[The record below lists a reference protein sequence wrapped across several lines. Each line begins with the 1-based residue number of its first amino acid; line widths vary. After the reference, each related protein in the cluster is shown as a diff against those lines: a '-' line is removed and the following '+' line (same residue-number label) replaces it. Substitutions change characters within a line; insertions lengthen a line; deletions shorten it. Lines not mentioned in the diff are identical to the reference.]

1 MGGVVGVAGAESGGR
16 CESGEVG
23 PAGLRATGGDR
34 EAGGAMRGGEGEEAA
49 GREGEE
55 RGGPE
60 DQKRE
65 SEDEYPMSWG
75 FCVKR

>member
-1 MGGVVGVAGAESGGR
+1 
-16 CESGEVG
+16 
-23 PAGLRATGGDR
+23 
-34 EAGGAMRGGEGEEAA
+34 MRGGEGEEAA
-49 GREGEE
+49 GREGGE